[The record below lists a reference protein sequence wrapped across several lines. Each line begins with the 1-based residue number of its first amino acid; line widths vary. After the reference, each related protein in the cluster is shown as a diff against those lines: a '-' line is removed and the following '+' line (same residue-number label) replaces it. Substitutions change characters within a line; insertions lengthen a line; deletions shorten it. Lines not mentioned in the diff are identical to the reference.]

1 MPIRKYLEN
10 TLHGDSRAYITQC
23 TLASITKAHEKKF
36 EKERNSGGQKGR
48 GDGKPMWLPLPEEV
62 PLRYCKHKDDEGK
75 ERGIISEEECLV
87 DLLSGQVK
95 GNEIPKNKN
104 HYILATAEREE
115 EQQKNK
121 DGTPRRRRGIDIR
134 EKARV
139 VPGVPIVYVKRS
151 VMILEEMSG
160 SSEKIIR
167 GVEKEKFKEGLI
179 GAVRGLKRKRDDD
192 SDSDS
197 EDEAKKVKVEPKVK
211 GVKGPNPLSVKKKQ
225 KKATTTSS
233 ETGPRKEEEEQIQD
247 GGEQSKKKNRRRRGK
262 KGGKDKSEEA
272 SGLQSAP
279 GASAPASAPAAEVV
293 SKS

>member
-36 EKERNSGGQKGR
+36 EKEKNSGGQKGR

-75 ERGIISEEECLV
+75 ERGIITEEECLV

-95 GNEIPKNKN
+95 GNEVPKNKN
-104 HYILATAEREE
+104 HYILATAETEE

-167 GVEKEKFKEGLI
+167 GVEKDKFKEGLI
-179 GAVRGLKRKRDDD
+179 GAVRGLKRKREDD

-197 EDEAKKVKVEPKVK
+197 EDEVKKVKVESKPK

-225 KKATTTSS
+225 KKTSS
-233 ETGPRKEEEEQIQD
+233 ENGPRKEQEEPKED
-247 GGEQSKKKNRRRRGK
+247 GEQPQKKKNRRRRGK
-262 KGGKDKSEEA
+262 KGGTDKSQETSEA
-272 SGLQSAP
+272 QTTSG
-279 GASAPASAPAAEVV
+279 APAPTTSTPAAGVASET
-293 SKS
+293 